1 MDRAEA
7 IRRDGILRAFFEGKD
22 WDENEEFVLKRDL
35 IRRSRELLPAF
46 PFLVDD
52 EWEVVSGMTNLG
64 RGDLLFTDGS
74 GNVAVVEVK
83 FIDTGRSGSTARAKR
98 TDSRKKVMEQARTY
112 ADHVRFRYP
121 GVGEVRAFAYTNEQP
136 ERVTDASLRFDFLA
150 R

>member
-1 MDRAEA
+1 
-7 IRRDGILRAFFEGKD
+7 
-22 WDENEEFVLKRDL
+22 
-35 IRRSRELLPAF
+35 
-46 PFLVDD
+46 
-52 EWEVVSGMTNLG
+52 
-64 RGDLLFTDGS
+64 
-74 GNVAVVEVK
+74 VEVK